1 VQQLSGLDAA
11 FLALETANSTAHIG
25 GVSILDPTDAPT
37 LDLARLTELMSERLP
52 LVPVLRRRLRHVP
65 FGLDQPYWM
74 DDPDFDIE
82 YHVRELALPRPGSDG
97 QLNEQ
102 IARLHARPLD
112 RRRPL
117 WEIYLITGLADGR
130 IVVYTKLH
138 HSAVDGVSGAELL
151 TILLDL
157 SPEGRELPPL
167 DESPPVGVPHPFALV
182 ARAARRLTL
191 RPVELVRITNGVV
204 RALPNLAPAIGAFV
218 GEALGLNRGDG
229 GIIENLTG
237 LAPTTPFN
245 GSITPH
251 RRVAFR
257 SVDLDT
263 VKAVKNAH
271 GISVND
277 VVMAMCAG
285 ALRRW
290 LVDHDALP
298 DSPLVAMIPVSVRD
312 DQSKGA
318 MGNKVSAMLVRLP
331 THLDDP
337 YERLR
342 VAHEATTIAKSKH
355 AAIPQGLVDSV
366 TEFAPPALIAR
377 AARVVFATG
386 LLHRVPPFNLCISN
400 VPGPNIPVYMGGCRL
415 LAQYP
420 VSVIADG
427 QGLNIT
433 LVGYLGRLHFGLLAC
448 RELVPDI
455 DTLAGYIAEE
465 LDVLAKVVAER
476 DADSDC

>member
-1 VQQLSGLDAA
+1 VQQLTGLDAA

-25 GVSILDPTDAPT
+25 GVSILDPTDAPP
-37 LDLARLTELMSERLP
+37 LDLARLTEIMSERLP
-52 LVPVLRRRLRHVP
+52 LVPVLRRRLWHVP

-82 YHVRELALPRPGSDG
+82 YHVRELALPPPGSDA

-102 IARLHARPLD
+102 ISRLHARPLD
-112 RRRPL
+112 RQRPL

-130 IVVYTKLH
+130 IAVYTKLH

-157 SPEGRELPPL
+157 SPDGRELPPSEEL
-167 DESPPVGVPHPFALV
+167 TPLRAPHPFAL
-182 ARAARRLTL
+182 AIRAARRLTQ
-191 RPVELVRITNGVV
+191 RPIELVRIANGVV
-204 RALPNLAPAIGAFV
+204 KVLPTVAPMIGAFV

-229 GIIENLTG
+229 GVIQNSTG

-245 GSITPH
+245 GPITPH

-263 VKAVKNAH
+263 VKAVKNAY

-290 LVDHDALP
+290 LIDHDALP
-298 DSPLVAMIPVSVRD
+298 DPPLIAMIPVSVRD
-312 DQSKGA
+312 DAGKGA
-318 MGNKVSAMLVRLP
+318 MGNKVSAMLARLP
-331 THLDDP
+331 TNLDDP
-337 YERLR
+337 DERLK
-342 VAHEATTIAKSKH
+342 VAHEATKVAKSQY

-366 TEFAPPALIAR
+366 TEFAPPALVAR

-400 VPGPNIPVYMGGCRL
+400 VPGPNIPAYMGGCRL
-415 LAQYP
+415 LAEYP
-420 VSVIADG
+420 LSVIADG

-433 LVGYLGRLHFGLLAC
+433 LIGYLGRLHFGLLGC

-455 DTLAGYIAEE
+455 DTLAGYLAEE
-465 LDVLAKVVAER
+465 LETLANAAVER
-476 DADSDC
+476 RADSER